1 MGSSSSNH
9 STRSAFGRS
18 ASVTPKRSLKSRTRI
33 EAWKMTTLKSQK
45 SQSLTQVTLST
56 VEGHAVKRRRVDYP
70 GTLQRY
76 NTEIIS
82 NPRASS
88 SVSTT
93 SPTTTRVL
101 APASTLPA
109 ITSSSSSKTTS
120 TSTSTTYPNRLE
132 DVQTASQL
140 SLARRSPSPVPTELD
155 IDNAERPDIDAH
167 LYNVHKVKVIDYA
180 SNPPAKNFPSTPS
193 TSTSTPTVTDF
204 ASTSGTSRLSVPS
217 RIPEAFFAKDA
228 MAQYEWFMARGSRE
242 WDQLSQQGTE
252 VWEENDD
259 KEERTR
265 TEDQIRQSQSPAQNQ
280 NESPAQSSPRRGQ
293 PLRRQ
298 QRVPLTGIKLFNEE
312 PRTESLTLSTPPTSS
327 AKPTVSD
334 QEKTP
339 LLPSF
344 SPRNPLAPRTMKLKR
359 TAPIPGR
366 VLYRLHEIQ
375 WVTDEEAH
383 QRWLPCDWEE
393 FHAHEMRERE
403 KFKDGKRGY
412 MGKGEVGYPYWAVWG
427 SPPSPRNTKGK
438 EKAKE
443 PEPQKQPEP
452 EPEPETEA
460 VPDEEEEIVESQ
472 SIHATL
478 SGTLESPQQSPE
490 PEAAV
495 ERSASPSPSPPVEQ
509 SQSMHVTLSGTIKT
523 PRNSPSPPSGEP
535 IVRTEPPPTPP
546 KADPPSP
553 AKQSSPKKSIASAL
567 AAELYYLALAE
578 DTDLGFGKPPSREYR
593 RALGERAGDVWIWL
607 GEYVKRWGRV
617 TGFGKKEGQ
626 NNDPNKS
633 ESLFESFGKS
643 GGGGELNNN
652 NGSGR
657 VLGMNTGTLGRTRTL
672 GGLGRTTTL
681 RDLGRANTLDGASR
695 EQQKKQQPDNA
706 KMDVDVPTPTT
717 SPLTPEEDDPMDVN
731 SELETSSI
739 RSTIGSGRRASTEEA
754 QPEAGPSVP
763 RARASS
769 RARRTKQPQVAQ
781 PADEAVEESG
791 RVTRSAAQRANKRT
805 KDNPP
810 VMKGP
815 AEDKEA
821 PKKRTRTTTSK
832 ATSASSRR
840 ATTSNKG
847 KGKGKARVV
856 ETEPE
861 ADVEMMDG
869 EGDTSVGDEE
879 HSDGESRARSGV
891 KITTRKSKRKIDKV
905 ELEDPASMDVKT
917 SNDLS
922 GSDALGADEE
932 YHAGAPPT
940 RGVKTRAN
948 ARGSRKRRGGTS

>member
-1 MGSSSSNH
+1 
-9 STRSAFGRS
+9 
-18 ASVTPKRSLKSRTRI
+18 
-33 EAWKMTTLKSQK
+33 MTTLKSQ
-45 SQSLTQVTLST
+45 SLTEVTLST

-76 NTEIIS
+76 NTEVIA
-82 NPRASS
+82 NPRTSS
-88 SVSTT
+88 PSVPTT
-93 SPTTTRVL
+93 STTRVL
-101 APASTLPA
+101 APASTLPT
-109 ITSSSSSKTTS
+109 ITSSSSKTTS
-120 TSTSTTYPNRLE
+120 TSTSATYPNRLE
-132 DVQTASQL
+132 DAQTASQL

-180 SNPPAKNFPSTPS
+180 CNPPAKNFPSTPS
-193 TSTSTPTVTDF
+193 ASTSTPTVTDF
-204 ASTSGTSRLSVPS
+204 ASTSGTSRSSAPS

-228 MAQYEWFMARGSRE
+228 IAQYEWFMARGSRE

-252 VWEENDD
+252 VWEESDD

-265 TEDQIRQSQSPAQNQ
+265 TEGEIQQSQSPAQNQ

-312 PRTESLTLSTPPTSS
+312 LHPESSTNPPLSLSTPPTSS

-344 SPRNPLAPRTMKLKR
+344 SPRNPLAPRTLKLKR

-393 FHAHEMRERE
+393 YHAHEIRERE

-427 SPPSPRNTKGK
+427 SPPSQRNTKGK
-438 EKAKE
+438 EKARELE
-443 PEPQKQPEP
+443 PEPQKQPEL

-472 SIHATL
+472 SVHATL

-490 PEAAV
+490 PETVV

-523 PRNSPSPPSGEP
+523 PRNSPSPPSDKP
-535 IVRTEPPPTPP
+535 IARTKPPPTPP
-546 KADPPSP
+546 RADPPTP

-578 DTDLGFGKPPSREYR
+578 DTDLGFGKPPGREYR

-617 TGFGKKEGQ
+617 SGFGKKEGQ

-633 ESLFESFGKS
+633 QSLFESFGK
-643 GGGGELNNN
+643 GGGDSNNNNNN

-657 VLGMNTGTLGRTRTL
+657 VLGMSTGTLGRTRTL

-681 RDLGRANTLDGASR
+681 RDLGTTDTLDGASR
-695 EQQKKQQPDNA
+695 DQQQKKRQPNDA

-717 SPLTPEEDDPMDVN
+717 SPLTSEEHDPMDVN

-769 RARRTKQPQVAQ
+769 RAKRTKQPQVAQ
-781 PADEAVEESG
+781 SVDEVVEEGG

-805 KDNPP
+805 KVNPP

-821 PKKRTRTTTSK
+821 PKKRTRTTASK
-832 ATSASSRR
+832 AASASSTR
-840 ATTSNKG
+840 AATSNKG
-847 KGKGKARVV
+847 KGKGKARAV
-856 ETEPE
+856 ETETE
-861 ADVEMMDG
+861 TDVEMMDG
-869 EGDTSVGDEE
+869 EGDASVGDED

-891 KITTRKSKRKIDKV
+891 KTATRKSKRKIDKV
-905 ELEDPASMDVKT
+905 ELEDPASMDVKA
-917 SNDLS
+917 SNEPS
-922 GSDALGADEE
+922 GSDALGAGDEDR
-932 YHAGAPPT
+932 HAEAPTT
-940 RGVKTRAN
+940 RGAKTRAN
-948 ARGSRKRRGGTS
+948 ARGGRKRRGGAS